1 MQSYKWD
8 DMAIIILCLSSPSP
22 KHPHDHHRHRRDTLI
37 SIVASLSLCHLLLL
51 RLSLPLSDKV
61 KLLHGD
67 CISYNKATTI
77 RLLPV
82 ADHFYKTWSSH
93 TTIYISSHLDH
104 ITSQHA
110 LQKQV
115 RRPLLLLLQILRGCY
130 GLSKNRSYL
139 CIKTTTIVCQV
150 GAVLTFART
159 GRSHT
164 RFN

>member
-1 MQSYKWD
+1 
-8 DMAIIILCLSSPSP
+8 MAINILCLWSPSP
-22 KHPHDHHRHRRDTLI
+22 KHCHDLHRHWLDTLI
-37 SIVASLSLCHLLLL
+37 SIVASLSSRQLLLP

-61 KLLHGD
+61 KQLHGD

-82 ADHFYKTWSSH
+82 ADNFYKTWSSH
-93 TTIYISSHLDH
+93 TITYITSCLDH

-115 RRPLLLLLQILRGCY
+115 RCPLLCCCKFYVAATGWARTIITY
-130 GLSKNRSYL
+130 AS
-139 CIKTTTIVCQV
+139 KTTTRYSDCFLIFIKNHV
-150 GAVLTFART
+150 
-159 GRSHT
+159 HWI

>member
-1 MQSYKWD
+1 
-8 DMAIIILCLSSPSP
+8 MAIIILCLWSPSP
-22 KHPHDHHRHRRDTLI
+22 KHRRDHHRHRRDTLI
-37 SIVASLSLCHLLLL
+37 SIVASLSLRHLLLL
-51 RLSLPLSDKV
+51 RLPLPLSDKV
-61 KLLHGD
+61 KQLFGA
-67 CISYNKATTI
+67 CILCNIETTI

-82 ADHFYKTWSSH
+82 ADNFNKTWSSH
-93 TTIYISSHLDH
+93 TTTYISSRFDH

-115 RRPLLLLLQILRGCY
+115 RRPLLCCCKFY
-130 GLSKNRSYL
+130 VAATGLSKNQSYL
-139 CIKTTTIVCQV
+139 RIKTTTIVSQV